1 MLLVIF
7 LTSLFEKN
15 VNSIG
20 KVLSQTIP
28 KNNKTNS
35 RQEATN
41 GNSGF
46 FFFIQ
51 TFIDVNNI

>member
-15 VNSIG
+15 VNSID

-41 GNSGF
+41 GNSSF
-46 FFFIQ
+46 FLFIYS
-51 TFIDVNNI
+51 